1 MVAVLELC
9 ASLQENLGALE
20 TAALHSPTKRCQ
32 SIPVTSLQIFGGICS
47 YQEVVEQGDMTA
59 LSGNMQWATLTQ
71 ICDVRAC
78 SSKQFKAL
86 CLPFLHGLEHNFVI
100 LVNREVASK
109 PEDKR
114 TSVAINMLPR
124 KNSTARRC
132 SSTCLRPSPA
142 AISSAKQASFL
153 VNCVLA
159 RSASMRVISPAA
171 TAHNRASPSL
181 SVSGNAFA
189 PAATST

>member
-100 LVNREVASK
+100 LSQQADQVVVRKGVSAAAAK
-109 PEDKR
+109 LTKDR
-114 TSVAINMLPR
+114 TGGAEHGEQG
-124 KNSTARRC
+124 
-132 SSTCLRPSPA
+132 SS
-142 AISSAKQASFL
+142 KQA
-153 VNCVLA
+153 
-159 RSASMRVISPAA
+159 
-171 TAHNRASPSL
+171 
-181 SVSGNAFA
+181 GG
-189 PAATST
+189 